1 MDNNQW
7 ISKKELL
14 QETGIS
20 YGQLYRWKR
29 QNLIP
34 DAWFVKQ
41 ASFTGQETFFPRER
55 ILERIHSILNMKD
68 IYSLEELAA
77 VFAPEQ
83 SKKTFSVERVG
94 RWINLK
100 SASARSLLHHYEG
113 RSLSFLNLLFFYIG
127 NRLEHNQMINEQTAD
142 RWAEA
147 TLSWIPKMKG
157 TGYRLIILGNER
169 ADVFLLVEQGAV
181 FWPEPGMQVLVDWD
195 LDIEAKILAKQ
206 VEERE

>member
-1 MDNNQW
+1 MENDQW

-41 ASFTGQETFFPRER
+41 ASFTGQETFFPKER
-55 ILERIHSILNMKD
+55 ILERVYAILDKKD

-77 VFAPEQ
+77 MFSPEQ
-83 SKKTFSVERVG
+83 SKRAFTYVEIG
-94 RWINLK
+94 RWIDLE
-100 SASARSLLHHYEG
+100 SVSARALLDKYEG
-113 RSLSFLNLLFFYIG
+113 SLSFLNLLFFYMG
-127 NRLEHNQMINEQTAD
+127 NRLEKNLIMDEQTAD

-147 TLSWIPKMKG
+147 TLSWIPKMQG
-157 TGYRLIILGNER
+157 TGYRLIILGNEK
-169 ADVFLLVEQGAV
+169 ADVFLLVEHGTV
-181 FWPEPGMQVLVDWD
+181 FMPEPSVQVLVDWD
-195 LDIEAKILAKQ
+195 MDKEAKQLATQ
-206 VEERE
+206 VGERE